1 MRGSVVE
8 LLLGGYLIVMERQHS
23 YITKKASLDTNLNS
37 ERNFASVLTRC
48 CSLPQDEED

>member
-23 YITKKASLDTNLNS
+23 RIVDMLLRAET
-37 ERNFASVLTRC
+37 
-48 CSLPQDEED
+48 